1 MTCRTLTDKIL
12 RCDMQDIK
20 MLRCDIQDIRCFA
33 VTYED
38 EANYDIE
45 DVVLLWHI
53 GYKIMPC
60 DIWKLNAA
68 L

>member
-1 MTCRTLTDKIL
+1 
-12 RCDMQDIK
+12 MQDIK